1 MGRQPVFLAI
11 APFRDVWI
19 PAVLPQSRMS
29 AAQSALSS
37 SPRSRLQH
45 TILVVDDCLVT
56 QTLLKGILS
65 HQYRVL
71 VAGSALEALSIMSRE
86 DVDLF
91 LVDLTMPDVDG
102 LELCRTIR
110 RLPLCQSA
118 PIVILTSRDRP
129 FDRVQGSIAG
139 ATEYLT
145 KPIDA
150 ETLQTTLHKHL
161 PDPELGANPSTD
173 S

>member
-1 MGRQPVFLAI
+1 
-11 APFRDVWI
+11 
-19 PAVLPQSRMS
+19 
-29 AAQSALSS
+29 
-37 SPRSRLQH
+37 
-45 TILVVDDCLVT
+45 LVVDDCLVT

-65 HQYRVL
+65 PRYRVL
-71 VAGSALEALSIMSRE
+71 VAGSALEALSVISRE
-86 DVDLF
+86 QVDLF

-110 RLPLCQSA
+110 RLPLCQAA

-161 PDPELGANPSTD
+161 PNPQPDIPATPD